1 MPRQRLEV
9 SFPVLWAL
17 LVVSAAQLR
26 GAVKTGGVRGA
37 GHHARSGACGE
48 AGIVYMCCMF
58 SNHYACGPPLQLI
71 EAGNISV
78 IRAPSTGPG
87 TRRYPRSVSRDHDC
101 ANAL

>member
-1 MPRQRLEV
+1 M

-17 LVVSAAQLR
+17 LVVSAAELLER
-26 GAVKTGGVRGA
+26 WKLGASEGA

-48 AGIVYMCCMF
+48 AGMVYMF
-58 SNHYACGPPLQLI
+58 SNHCACGPPLQLV

-87 TRRYPRSVSRDHDC
+87 TRRYPRRVSRDHDC